1 MTGTVLPRQNAGLRL
16 LESGPAATGLALA
29 LGVIGLVPQFL
40 SRTLPDIAFLLHAAG
55 LVLDGGRLYVDLF
68 EINPPLIVWLN
79 LPVVAAARALGISE
93 IMAYRIAVAV
103 FLVASVAA
111 SRWVLRGTAEGRRPA
126 DRRFLVLLIVV
137 ALFVLPRLDWGER
150 EHLTLALTLPYLLLT
165 VARLEG
171 AAVSMPASA
180 AIGLAAAV
188 GIAIKPHFVLVV
200 LAREGVLARSRARR
214 RPSPEGWMIVVA
226 GLGYLAVAA
235 AITPEYF
242 ELARELGAAYH
253 RFIRNPVLVTAL
265 LGDGAAITIGGL
277 LLAAGLWRRNTHPQL
292 RTVLVAAV
300 IAFYAAAVVQAK
312 GWRYHFY
319 PALALSWVLLVLLAV
334 RLRRPVSR
342 WTERL
347 FAAAAG
353 AGAATLGL
361 VAIGGC
367 ILQATRPL
375 DPRYDADPSLGLLLP
390 VAREHARGRDLMM
403 LSPNM
408 ASGFPLAMY
417 AGARW
422 PQRFSNLWPLVAAYD
437 SAIASPLPLV
447 LRKPEHQTEL
457 ERLLLDTVAEDFAR
471 ADAPL
476 LLVLRT
482 GPDAPKWGMRRLDLL
497 EFLSQ
502 DSRIALKLDDYE
514 LAGTV
519 GQYEV
524 YWSPTLAP
532 GPPALAPPAAGTARA
547 PDAVRVAP
555 GAPAAA
561 VLFAILLI
569 ALYRKDAA
577 DA

>member
-1 MTGTVLPRQNAGLRL
+1 MTGTAFPRPGAGPRL
-16 LESGPAATGLALA
+16 LESGPAAAGLALA
-29 LGVIGLVPQFL
+29 LAVVGLVPQFL

-55 LVLDGGRLYVDLF
+55 QVLDGGRLYVDLF

-79 LPVVAAARALGISE
+79 LPVVASARALGISE
-93 IMAYRIAVAV
+93 ITAYRIAVVA
-103 FLVASVAA
+103 LLAASVIAC
-111 SRWVLRGTAEGRRPA
+111 RWALCLTSDGGRPA
-126 DRRFLVLLIVV
+126 ARRFLLLLIVV
-137 ALFVLPRLDWGER
+137 ALFLLPRLDWGER

-171 AAVSMPASA
+171 ADVRMPAA
-180 AIGLAAAV
+180 AAVGLAAAV
-188 GIAIKPHFVLVV
+188 GIAIKPHFVLVL
-200 LAREGVLARSRARR
+200 LAREGVLARSRAQRG
-214 RPSPEGWMIVVA
+214 PSPEGWMIIVA
-226 GLGYLAVAA
+226 GLGYLAAVA

-242 ELARELGAAYH
+242 GLARELGEAYH
-253 RFIRNPVLVTAL
+253 RFVRNPVLVTAL
-265 LGDGAAITIGGL
+265 LGDGAALTLGGL
-277 LLAAGLWRRNTHPQL
+277 LLAAGLWSRSTRPLL

-300 IAFYAAAVVQAK
+300 IAFYAGAVVQSK

-319 PALALSWVLLVLLAV
+319 PALSLSWVLLVLLAV

-347 FAAAAG
+347 FAASAA
-353 AGAATLGL
+353 AAAATLAL

-367 ILQATRPL
+367 LLQAARPL
-375 DPRYDADPSLGLLLP
+375 DPRYDADPSMGLLLP
-390 VAREHARGRDLMM
+390 VVQEHSRGRDLMM

-447 LRKPEHQTEL
+447 LRKPEYRTKL
-457 ERLLLDTVAEDFAR
+457 ERRLLDIVAEDFTR

-482 GPDAPKWGMRRLDLL
+482 GPDEPKWGMRRLDLL
-497 EFLSQ
+497 QFLSQ
-502 DSRIALKLDDYE
+502 DSRIARKLADYR

-524 YWSPTLAP
+524 YWSRTLASAA
-532 GPPALAPPAAGTARA
+532 PALAPPSVGAARA

-555 GAPAAA
+555 GAPGAAA
-561 VLFAILLI
+561 LFTILLI